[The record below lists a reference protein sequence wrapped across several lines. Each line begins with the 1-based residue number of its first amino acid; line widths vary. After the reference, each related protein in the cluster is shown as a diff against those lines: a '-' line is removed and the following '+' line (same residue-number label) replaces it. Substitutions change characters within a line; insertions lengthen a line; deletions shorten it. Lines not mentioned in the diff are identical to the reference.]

1 MFNWELISITI
12 ALVAGILLFAFERI
26 WPGEGAKRYRAVPLF
41 FLLLALGSTSL
52 YELLDY
58 ADSKDLSYMK
68 NGLREEPSSASDRVE
83 LETRIAALEKKLF
96 PFTHMAN
103 TKFPDLSEE
112 KALEYLRDD
121 LETSPEALSGSPVGG
136 LVLAS
141 VRSQRKRGAYAVRID
156 FMPADNAFPPKR
168 FDLMASLPSLSD
180 AKILAVH
187 PLTGSEDN
195 ISLILTN
202 SGREARLIFYPE
214 GQDPAVEITLSR
226 PAPLKL
232 EGPRLA
238 APVTVSVE

>member
-26 WPGEGAKRYRAVPLF
+26 WPGEGARRYRAVPLF

-68 NGLREEPSSASDRVE
+68 NGLREGPSSAFDRVE
-83 LETRIAALEKKLF
+83 LESRIAALEKKLF

-112 KALEYLRDD
+112 RALEYLKDD
-121 LETSPEALSGSPVGG
+121 IETFPYMATAPTGGLALSSIKT
-136 LVLAS
+136 
-141 VRSQRKRGAYAVRID
+141 QKKRGTYILKLE
-156 FMPADNAFPPKR
+156 FIPADKSQPPKR
-168 FDLMASLPSLSD
+168 FDLMATLPSLSE
-180 AKILAVH
+180 AKILGFV
-187 PLTGSEDN
+187 PLTGSPDN
-195 ISLILTN
+195 ISLILLD
-202 SGREARLIFYPE
+202 SAKKAKLIFYCE
-214 GQDPAVEITLSR
+214 GQDPVVEITLSR

-238 APVTVSVE
+238 APVTISVE